1 LNRQNIRFLRIPM
14 AYTEQNIRRLALGFL
29 RQHYKYRPRSATSG
43 TRVVDKP
50 HFYKGVTIDARLA
63 FQKPNLD
70 WFIATIEAT
79 GIEERHEV
87 EYRINIARIC
97 VHSGIIT
104 LTGMAI
110 FLAYTLV
117 QGQSVWQWFGRP
129 DVYYF
134 LAYVF
139 VLSFA
144 GVAMLLSTLKYYRY
158 IYAVAQFMRFYADA
172 QWIAYD
178 AAIFEGEEQA
188 RRKARKFRELQRQCV
203 RFGFG
208 LIEVREGHAPISRL
222 EPSQIDQFAGS
233 RGTLPAWVA
242 AIEAPP
248 LVKDLTKRL
257 PVGKKAPELPPPAE
271 ENAPNEDMLD
281 PLAMGSYLPVERR
294 EEEFLENMVPATR
307 GRKRLVFTPKRLL
320 ADIRWRWRKFVRLL
334 YPRDS
339 KRLPGYYELPY
350 WVMAL
355 AVVSFLATGYLM
367 YEHARWQPLAVVG
380 EEEAAP
386 SLTPLEPATDP
397 SRSDAEPGVLPG
409 EYDHTRTAAEVRAAN
424 DRGPLRRPDPIV
436 EVAEEEEETDIYRY
450 RIRSDGEILTDYEC
464 VPLFLGDSLDYFL
477 VEYGRFPSF
486 IASRDRAQNL
496 HDRFGMATTV
506 LRTNCVEPNSTGYS
520 ILLGEPL
527 GVEGDANFMVRQYR
541 SNYGLE
547 AEVVPVAKKR

>member
-1 LNRQNIRFLRIPM
+1 MRIPM

-29 RQHYKYRPRSATSG
+29 RQHYKFRPRSATSG

-50 HFYKGVTIDARLA
+50 HFYKGVIIDARLA

-79 GIEERHEV
+79 GLEERHEI
-87 EYRINIARIC
+87 EYRVNVARIC
-97 VHSGIIT
+97 VHAGIIT

-110 FLAYTLV
+110 FLALTLV
-117 QGQSVWQWFGRP
+117 QGESVWQWFGRP

-139 VLSFA
+139 VLSFVGTA
-144 GVAMLLSTLKYYRY
+144 LLLSTLKYYRY

-178 AAIFEGEEQA
+178 AAIFEGDDHA

-208 LIEVREGHAPISRL
+208 LIEIREGHAPVSRL
-222 EPSQIDQFAGS
+222 EPSQIDQFGGS
-233 RGTLPAWVA
+233 RGALPAWVA

-248 LVKDLTKRL
+248 IVRDLTKRL
-257 PVGKKAPELPPPAE
+257 PGGKKTPAPVEEAPPE
-271 ENAPNEDMLD
+271 EEMQD
-281 PLAMGSYLPVERR
+281 PLAIGTYLPVEQRQ
-294 EEEFLENMVPATR
+294 EEFLENMVPAKR
-307 GRKRLVFTPKRLL
+307 GRKRRIYTPAKLL
-320 ADIRWRWRKFVRLL
+320 ADLRWRWRRFVRLL
-334 YPRDS
+334 YPRDA

-350 WVMAL
+350 WVMTL
-355 AVVSFLATGYLM
+355 AVVSFLSTAFLL
-367 YEHARWQPLAVVG
+367 YEHSRWEPLATPG
-380 EEEAAP
+380 EKTAAP
-386 SLTPLEPATDP
+386 SLAPLEPAADP

-409 EYDHTRTAAEVRAAN
+409 EYDHTLTAAEARE
-424 DRGPLRRPDPIV
+424 DLDDGPLRSADPIV
-436 EVAEEEEETDIYRY
+436 EVIEEEETDIFRY
-450 RIRSDGEILTDYEC
+450 RIRSDGEIFIDYEC
-464 VPLFLGDSLDYFL
+464 VSLFPGDSLDYFL

-496 HDRFGMATTV
+496 HDRYGIGTMV
-506 LRTNCVEPNSTGYS
+506 WRTDCFEPTAPGYS

-527 GVEGDANFMVRQYR
+527 AVEGDANFMVRQYR
-541 SNYGLE
+541 SSFGLE
-547 AEVVPVAKKR
+547 AEVIPVAGGR

>member
-1 LNRQNIRFLRIPM
+1 M

-29 RQHYKYRPRSATSG
+29 RQHYKYRPRSAMSG

-50 HFYKGVTIDARLA
+50 HYYQGVTIDARLA
-63 FQKPNLD
+63 FQKPNQD

-79 GIEERHEV
+79 GIDERHEV
-87 EYRINIARIC
+87 EYRINVARIC
-97 VHSGIIT
+97 VHAGIIT

-110 FLAYTLV
+110 FLALTLV

-129 DVYYF
+129 DVYYV
-134 LAYVF
+134 LSYVF
-139 VLSFA
+139 LLGFA
-144 GVAMLLSTLKYYRY
+144 TTATLLSTLKYYRY
-158 IYAVAQFMRFYADA
+158 IYAVAQFIRFYADA

-178 AAIFEGEEQA
+178 AAIFEGEDNA

-208 LIEVREGHAPISRL
+208 LIEIREGQAAVSRL

-248 LVKDLTKRL
+248 LVRDLTRRL
-257 PVGKKAPELPPPAE
+257 PIGKKPPESPEEEVGKDE
-271 ENAPNEDMLD
+271 EMLD
-281 PLAMGSYLPVERR
+281 PLAMGTYLPVERR
-294 EEEFLENMVPATR
+294 DSDFIENMVPAKR
-307 GRKRLVFTPKRLL
+307 GRKRRIFTPKRLV
-320 ADIRWRWRKFVRLL
+320 ADLRWRWRRFVGYL
-334 YPRDS
+334 YPRDR
-339 KRLPGYYELPY
+339 KKLPGYYELPY
-350 WVMAL
+350 WVMTL

-367 YEHARWQPLAVVG
+367 NEHARWQPLATPG
-380 EEEAAP
+380 EDAAAP
-386 SLTPLEPATDP
+386 SLFSLEPAEDP

-409 EYDHTRTAAEVRAAN
+409 EYDHTRTAAEMMEDN
-424 DRGPLRRPDPIV
+424 LRGPLRRPDPIV
-436 EVAEEEEETDIYRY
+436 EVAEEEESDVFRY
-450 RIRSDGEILTDYEC
+450 RIRPAGEVLIDYEC

-496 HDRFGMATTV
+496 HDRYGLVTTV
-506 LRTNCVEPNSTGYS
+506 LRTNCIEPTSTGYA

-527 GVEGDANFMVRQYR
+527 SVEGDANFMVRQYR
-541 SNYGLE
+541 SNFGLE
-547 AEVVPVAKKR
+547 AEVVPVAGKR